1 MMAAMAAL
9 PTATLGDTGLK
20 VTRLGFGTALYHA
33 SKPHW
38 NDQTADRLLNE
49 VLEAGIN
56 FIDTA
61 YDYVDAERRIGA
73 FIGHRYGEF
82 SLATKCGCTDTRPTE
97 NNSDHVWTRDNLFR
111 DLEGSL
117 ARLGCDSV
125 DVMQLH
131 NPTVAECE
139 AGGMVAALE
148 EMKRSGKVR
157 FIGVSS
163 TLPHL
168 PTYLDWGVF
177 DVMQIPYSA
186 LQREHEDWITRAG
199 QAGVGIIIRGGVAQG
214 EPGSGRGT
222 EESWATFE
230 RAGLDELR
238 AAGESRSAF
247 VLRYTLSH
255 PFAHTIIVG
264 TTRSEHLQENLAAV
278 QLGPLAADTYA
289 EAKRRLDHAGER
301 PAPSS

>member
-9 PTATLGDTGLK
+9 PTTTLGDTGIE
-20 VTRLGFGTALYHA
+20 VTRLGFGTALY
-33 SKPHW
+33 SPTKPHW
-38 NDQTADRLLNE
+38 TDQAADRLLNE
-49 VLEAGIN
+49 VLDAGIN
-56 FIDTA
+56 FLDTA
-61 YDYVDAERRIGA
+61 YDYVEAERRIGA
-73 FIGHRYGEF
+73 FIAHRYGEF
-82 SLATKCGCTDTRPTE
+82 SLATKCGCTENRPTE

-111 DLEGSL
+111 ALEGSL
-117 ARLGCDSV
+117 ARLGRDSV

-139 AGGMVAALE
+139 AGGLVDALQ
-148 EMKRSGKVR
+148 EMKRSGGVR

-186 LQREHEDWITRAG
+186 LERKHEDWITRAG
-199 QAGVGIIIRGGVAQG
+199 EAGVGIIIRGGVAQG
-214 EPGSGRGT
+214 EPGSGRGRGDT
-222 EESWATFE
+222 WAAFE

-238 AAGESRSAF
+238 APGESRSAF

-264 TTRSEHLQENLAAV
+264 TTRPEHLQENLAAV
-278 QLGPLAADTYA
+278 HRGPLPVDTYA
-289 EAKRRLDHAGER
+289 EAKRRLDRAGEC
-301 PAPSS
+301 PAPA

>member
-1 MMAAMAAL
+1 M
-9 PTATLGDTGLK
+9 PPSRTGTIK
-20 VTRLGFGTALYHA
+20 QRTG
-33 SKPHW
+33 S
-38 NDQTADRLLNE
+38 LNE

-111 DLEGSL
+111 GLEGSL
-117 ARLGCDSV
+117 ARLGRDSV

-139 AGGMVAALE
+139 AGGLVAALE

-199 QAGVGIIIRGGVAQG
+199 QAGVGIVIRGARGRRASPAAG
-214 EPGSGRGT
+214 AAPKRPGPPSNGPGST
-222 EESWATFE
+222 SCAQP
-230 RAGLDELR
+230 AK
-238 AAGESRSAF
+238 AARHSCS
-247 VLRYTLSH
+247 
-255 PFAHTIIVG
+255 
-264 TTRSEHLQENLAAV
+264 
-278 QLGPLAADTYA
+278 DT
-289 EAKRRLDHAGER
+289 
-301 PAPSS
+301 P

>member
-1 MMAAMAAL
+1 MDGMADL
-9 PTATLGDTGLK
+9 PTATFGNTGLE
-20 VTRLGFGTALYHA
+20 VTRLGFGTALYHP
-33 SKPHW
+33 SKSHW
-38 NDQTADRLLNE
+38 TEQTADRLHNE
-49 VLEAGIN
+49 VLDAGIN

-73 FIGHRYGEF
+73 FLGHRSGEF
-82 SLATKCGCTDTRPTE
+82 SLATKCGCTDTRPTA
-97 NNSDHVWTRDNLFR
+97 NNSDHVWTRANLLR
-111 DLEGSL
+111 GLEGSL
-117 ARLGCDSV
+117 ARLRRDRV

-139 AGGMVAALE
+139 AGGLVDALQ
-148 EMKRSGKVR
+148 EMKSSGRVR

-186 LQREHEDWITRAG
+186 LQREHEEWITRAG

-214 EPGSGRGT
+214 EPGSGSG
-222 EESWATFE
+222 SGDLWATFE

-238 AAGESRSAF
+238 EAGESRSAF
-247 VLRYTLSH
+247 VLRYTLTH

-264 TTRSEHLQENLAAV
+264 TTRSAHLQENLAAV
-278 QLGPLAADTYA
+278 RRGPLSPDTYA
-289 EAKRRLDHAGER
+289 EAKRRLNGAGQR
-301 PAPSS
+301 PAPA

>member
-49 VLEAGIN
+49 VLDAGIN

-117 ARLGCDSV
+117 ARLRRDSV

-139 AGGMVAALE
+139 AGGLVAALGRDE
-148 EMKRSGKVR
+148 TQRQG
-157 FIGVSS
+157 
-163 TLPHL
+163 TLHRRLQHAAAPAHL
-168 PTYLDWGVF
+168 PGL
-177 DVMQIPYSA
+177 
-186 LQREHEDWITRAG
+186 
-199 QAGVGIIIRGGVAQG
+199 
-214 EPGSGRGT
+214 GRVRRD
-222 EESWATFE
+222 ADP
-230 RAGLDELR
+230 LLR
-238 AAGESRSAF
+238 PAAGA
-247 VLRYTLSH
+247 
-255 PFAHTIIVG
+255 
-264 TTRSEHLQENLAAV
+264 
-278 QLGPLAADTYA
+278 
-289 EAKRRLDHAGER
+289 
-301 PAPSS
+301 